1 MDKFISKT
9 RRRTEYTEE
18 YDYDLLEIASDEK

>member
-9 RRRTEYTEE
+9 RRRNEYTVE
-18 YDYDLLEIASDEK
+18 YDYDLLEIAGDKK